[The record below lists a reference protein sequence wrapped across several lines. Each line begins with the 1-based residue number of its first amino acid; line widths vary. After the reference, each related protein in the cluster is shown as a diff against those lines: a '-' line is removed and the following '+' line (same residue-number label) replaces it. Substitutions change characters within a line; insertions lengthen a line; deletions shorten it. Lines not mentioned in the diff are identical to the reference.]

1 MRRHIM
7 FSTMSSLAFA
17 AHASQ
22 CGILVFDPIL
32 EPSTAE
38 VVWACVGHGQ
48 ACHADAQVCRGA
60 LEMAAAACPQR
71 PGAFISVVARR
82 LANNADSNGIVGR
95 AAKDATYLE
104 RLTCMTTVAQQH
116 LDRACLGGH
125 GAAEASPKTATEV
138 AGTVA
143 AAFALAALVIVAV
156 WFFVRRC
163 RRRRYDWFDTA
174 LANQSAE
181 LRARAKCDV
190 AAHVRG
196 AAR

>member
-7 FSTMSSLAFA
+7 FSAMSSFAFA
-17 AHASQ
+17 AHAVQ
-22 CGILVFDPIL
+22 CGSLVSDHIL
-32 EPSTAE
+32 EPSSAE
-38 VVWACVGHGQ
+38 VVWDCVGHGQ
-48 ACHADAQVCRGA
+48 ACHDDAQVCRTA
-60 LEMAAAACPQR
+60 LELAAAACPQ
-71 PGAFISVVARR
+71 GLGVVVRR
-82 LANNADSNGIVGR
+82 LANDADSKGIVGR
-95 AAKDATYLE
+95 AAKSATYWE
-104 RLTCMTTVAQQH
+104 RLKCMTTVAQQH